1 MILLQAS
8 SGGGMGSL
16 LFMGLILV
24 VFYVFMIMPQMRKQ
38 KKQRQ
43 FREEIDKGHKVVTIG
58 GIHGKV
64 TAVND
69 DNTMTIESEGTKLRI
84 DRNAISMES
93 TTAVN
98 KPAADKK

>member
-43 FREEIDKGHKVVTIG
+43 FREEIDKGQKVVTIG
-58 GIHGKV
+58 GIHGKI